1 MNILHWLYLAVLL
14 VPAIIRLVDKVAS
27 DTGGVVSRYSPL
39 FIAVVLCLGFVGY
52 VTRTPIFRRG
62 FWLLWFWFS
71 NIILLSVFTYFIFT
85 LLSNTTETH
94 VALCW
99 FLLLIVWISPAQSC
113 IYLYVYKQK
122 KLWR

>member
-1 MNILHWLYLAVLL
+1 MNILHWLYIAVLL

-39 FIAVVLCLGFVGY
+39 FVALILCLGVVGY

-62 FWLLWFWFS
+62 FWLLWFWLL
-71 NIILLSVFTYFIFT
+71 NIMLLSVLIYFIFT
-85 LLSNTTETH
+85 LLSNTVEIY

-99 FLLLIVWISPAQSC
+99 FLLLIVWIAPAQRC